1 MFGVT
6 RFDCGAKYG
15 FFRPEQ
21 QGDEPGRGNDG
32 RIEHLTKRQMSRPPK
47 RTNAQRE
54 TEGWGKI
61 TCRLIAAG
69 HNYSEIADYTLA
81 QIKIFAKYAQE
92 LERERRGSLIADLAI
107 ASQGD
112 GKAIGK
118 AVDRLLG

>member
-6 RFDCGAKYG
+6 WFNCRVEYG
-15 FFRPEQ
+15 FFFPEQ
-21 QGDEPGRGNDG
+21 QGDEPSRGNA
-32 RIEHLTKRQMSRPPK
+32 K
-47 RTNAQRE
+47 RTVAQRD

-61 TCRLIAAG
+61 ICRLIAAG

-112 GKAIGK
+112 GKAISK
-118 AVDRLLG
+118 AVDRLIS